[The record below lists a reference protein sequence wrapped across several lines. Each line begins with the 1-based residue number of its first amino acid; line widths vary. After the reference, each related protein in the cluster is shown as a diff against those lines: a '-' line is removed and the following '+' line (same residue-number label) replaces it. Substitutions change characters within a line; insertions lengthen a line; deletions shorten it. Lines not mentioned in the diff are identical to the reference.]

1 MLVGGMWRP
10 TTMLGTT
17 MGPLTAEVVPL
28 HVGANGAP
36 RSKFVYPKSY
46 KSHCALGLGVGLE
59 CELWNMGATCK
70 GATGGGIRYNFPYLT
85 HTCKFLLLF
94 VTPLNQAGHKLNKDY
109 RLAADC
115 TEIGRFRTKLASKF
129 KFKVSL

>member
-1 MLVGGMWRP
+1 
-10 TTMLGTT
+10 MLGTT
-17 MGPLTAEVVPL
+17 MGPLTTEVVPL

-36 RSKFVYPKSY
+36 RTKFAYPKLY

-70 GATGGGIRYNFPYLT
+70 GAAGGGIRCNFTYST

-94 VTPLNQAGHKLNKDY
+94 VTPLNQAGLKLSKDY
-109 RLAADC
+109 
-115 TEIGRFRTKLASKF
+115 KLATYGTEMARFCDKAGSW
-129 KFKVSL
+129 

>member
-1 MLVGGMWRP
+1 MWHP

-17 MGPLTAEVVPL
+17 MGPLTTEVVPL

-36 RSKFVYPKSY
+36 RSKFAYPKLY

-70 GATGGGIRYNFPYLT
+70 GATGGGIRWNFKYPT
-85 HTCKFLLLF
+85 HTCKVLLLF
-94 VTPLNQAGHKLNKDY
+94 MTPLNQAGHKLSKNVK
-109 RLAADC
+109 LAADC
-115 TEIGRFRTKLASKF
+115 TEMARFRTKLASKF
-129 KFKVSL
+129 KCKFSL